1 MEANC
6 SAWSGWA
13 FHLGRPAAC
22 SIVVSIPA
30 CHAEE
35 PGSIPGGGV
44 LFRIGNMGGDAPS
57 MFVVALSCYDL
68 WLLGKSMRVLDF
80 EMLIR
85 CFTFEGKLTDR
96 FNWQRDIDD

>member
-68 WLLGKSMRVLDF
+68 WLLG
-80 EMLIR
+80 R
-85 CFTFEGKLTDR
+85 CACWILKC
-96 FNWQRDIDD
+96 